1 MWLFLRLLC
10 YFSMAFS
17 WEWVRMYS
25 WWGDRNLISRMWC
38 LFLLLNTM
46 KNPWWMSSRTAR
58 FFSFLLNFHLG
69 CVLLWIDHEGSRIL
83 KSTMRVLSFK
93 NILKTSRVLRINGML
108 RTFNHWIILLENR
121 LLRIYCLLRTEV
133 KFVFLHDSFSKIFCF
148 ILTSIKILRLG
159 QELSVVS
166 FLTNILRFK
175 IDLLLIKGI
184 LSRLWT
190 FSHHISWLGRFEIIK
205 VFISCC
211 WSTSFV
217 CSRNRSNLDIKYFA
231 NFSLEFQVKAKC

>member
-1 MWLFLRLLC
+1 
-10 YFSMAFS
+10 
-17 WEWVRMYS
+17 MYS
-25 WWGDRNLISRMWC
+25 WWSDRNLISRMWC

-93 NILKTSRVLRINGML
+93 NILKTSRVLRINGVL

-148 ILTSIKILRLG
+148 ILTNIRLVCNWFNYIIVIVNIRIIFVINSLVG
-159 QELSVVS
+159 STVIQISKVS
-166 FLTNILRFK
+166 NFK
-175 IDLLLIKGI
+175 I
-184 LSRLWT
+184 
-190 FSHHISWLGRFEIIK
+190 
-205 VFISCC
+205 
-211 WSTSFV
+211 
-217 CSRNRSNLDIKYFA
+217 N
-231 NFSLEFQVKAKC
+231 